1 VDGSVDDA
9 LAALEIAAGRV
20 APEMKPQELAN
31 TVYAMSVLG
40 RTPGDETW
48 AALESAAGRVARG
61 MKPQD
66 LANLVW
72 AYAKLDRDVERVRR
86 RRS

>member
-1 VDGSVDDA
+1 
-9 LAALEIAAGRV
+9 
-20 APEMKPQELAN
+20 
-31 TVYAMSVLG
+31 VYAMSVLG